1 MSDTYQHGP
10 GSIVSPQSPGERK
23 KPHLIQMPPRT
34 FSHRS
39 SSHVIT
45 LTRIWAPITG
55 PCIVPRLYSQRMA
68 FCLCGQVEATANSPA
83 PSFLYEARSPLWL
96 SACQSFLEEKHNSKR
111 FILTCTHNYVQ
122 AWRLWWA
129 GQDLNLQ
136 CHTNPI
142 YSRGWYQLHSTD
154 PYIIIKMPVL
164 KSLVIENYTSQ
175 RMPVWP
181 NAKLGAAVLQLL
193 GHGGMVEREN
203 ITR

>member
-23 KPHLIQMPPRT
+23 KPHPIQMPPRT

-68 FCLCGQVEATANSPA
+68 FFLCGQVEATANSPA

-111 FILTCTHNYVQ
+111 FILTCTHNYV
-122 AWRLWWA
+122 RGKILLV
-129 GQDLNLQ
+129 GGVGFEPTHPKGPDLQ
-136 CHTNPI
+136 
-142 YSRGWYQLHSTD
+142 S
-154 PYIIIKMPVL
+154 
-164 KSLVIENYTSQ
+164 
-175 RMPVWP
+175 
-181 NAKLGAAVLQLL
+181 GAALQLDRPPKYIAL
-193 GHGGMVEREN
+193 PCICLTSTLATYRPTLVPGGIWVAQ
-203 ITR
+203 TLPDAS